1 MKYEKIVKWVLA
13 ALFAV
18 GVVFSFYGFVVGF
31 ESNGNA
37 PVDNM
42 LYCAYAFALV
52 TILAVLFGVVVI
64 GGMNNPKSLLK
75 LLIGLVVGG
84 AVIAVAYVLAP
95 GTPAI
100 GYLGEPVSDGT
111 LKLVDT
117 VLNLTYFLFG
127 GALLTLVA
135 GDMSPAVVAGGMK
148 VALITTVGGLI
159 VAVILQIFYNY
170 ILSQVESLTIEM
182 EDASISLMDI
192 LVKYK
197 ENK

>member
-13 ALFAV
+13 LLFAV
-18 GVVFSFYGFVVGF
+18 GVVFSFYGFAVGF
-31 ESNGNA
+31 ETNGNA

-52 TILAVLFGVVVI
+52 AVLAVVFGVVVI
-64 GGMNNPKSLLK
+64 GGINNPKSLLK
-75 LLIGLVVGG
+75 LLLGLVAIA

-95 GTPAI
+95 GTPAV

-127 GALLTLVA
+127 GALLALVA
-135 GDMSPAVVAGGMK
+135 GW
-148 VALITTVGGLI
+148 
-159 VAVILQIFYNY
+159 VIGAIR
-170 ILSQVESLTIEM
+170 
-182 EDASISLMDI
+182 
-192 LVKYK
+192 K
-197 ENK
+197 

>member
-18 GVVFSFYGFVVGF
+18 GVVFSFYGFAVGF

-42 LYCAYAFALV
+42 LYCAYAFALT
-52 TILAVLFGVVVI
+52 TIIAVVFGVVVI
-64 GGMNNPKSLLK
+64 GGINNPKSLLK
-75 LLIGLVVGG
+75 LLLGIVAGG

-100 GYLGEPVSDGT
+100 GYLGTPVSDGT

-117 VLNLTYFLFG
+117 VLNLTYFFFG
-127 GALLTLVA
+127 GALLTLV
-135 GDMSPAVVAGGMK
+135 GGWIIGAIRK
-148 VALITTVGGLI
+148 
-159 VAVILQIFYNY
+159 
-170 ILSQVESLTIEM
+170 
-182 EDASISLMDI
+182 
-192 LVKYK
+192 
-197 ENK
+197 